1 MFVCLLIYFGKN
13 TFSTLLESMKRTIE
27 YIIINRR
34 LMKSYCKNTIND
46 RQLMKSYYIYKI

>member
-1 MFVCLLIYFGKN
+1 MFVSLLIYFGKN

-34 LMKSYCKNTIND
+34 LMK
-46 RQLMKSYYIYKI
+46 